1 MLTLASWSQSRR
13 GRLLERDIF
22 GQIMGIH
29 PVAEGALLLSLVLA
43 MAAGLFWLMKRLR
56 DVEADDGPDTSAML
70 TKFGELYSRGGLSDE
85 EYRTIKTKLAS
96 QLQSDMG
103 VSGAKPLAD
112 SGQEVPTTNQG
123 RVEEAA
129 GDAGAGDSG
138 QGAL

>member
-1 MLTLASWSQSRR
+1 
-13 GRLLERDIF
+13 
-22 GQIMGIH
+22 MGIH
-29 PVAEGALLLSLVLA
+29 PVAEGALWLSLVLA

-56 DVEADDGPDTSAML
+56 GVRAEDGPDASEML
-70 TKFGELYSRGGLSDE
+70 TKFRELYSRGGLSDE

-103 VSGAKPLAD
+103 VSEAEPLDDFGD
-112 SGQEVPTTNQG
+112 SDRAINQS
-123 RVEEAA
+123 REEAA